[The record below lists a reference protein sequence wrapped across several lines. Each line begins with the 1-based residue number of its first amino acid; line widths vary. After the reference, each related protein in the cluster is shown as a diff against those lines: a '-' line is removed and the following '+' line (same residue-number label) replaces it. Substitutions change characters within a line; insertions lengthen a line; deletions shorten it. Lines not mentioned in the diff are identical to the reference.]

1 MARILVIDDEK
12 SIRNSLKEILEFE
25 GYDVHSAENGVEG
38 MSMIKDDDYDLVI
51 CDIKM
56 PKMDGKELIAKVQ
69 NFEAPP
75 KFIMISGH
83 GNVDT
88 AIESVKMGAFD
99 YIPKP
104 PDMNKLLITVKNAL
118 ENKVLKEETKVL
130 KKRIDQSKEITGESA
145 SIKKIKGTIE
155 KVAPTDARVLI
166 TGENGTGKE
175 LVARWIHEKSH
186 RSKGPFIEVNC
197 AAIPNE
203 LIESEL
209 FGHEKGSFTSAIN
222 QRKGKFE
229 LAHGGTLFL
238 DEIGDMDLA
247 AQSKVLRALQEAKIT
262 RIGGDKDINIDV
274 RVIAATNKKIEH
286 EIAQAN
292 FRMDLYH
299 RLSVILIH
307 IPTLN
312 ERKDDIPVLAEQFCE
327 EVCLA
332 QGIPVKTITPYALK
346 MLQDYEWTGNIRE
359 LRNVIERLVILCGS
373 KVTEE
378 DVQNY
383 AYKGVQV
390 SNTLN
395 TEVFDQYP
403 KFQDFKE
410 YIEKQFIEYKLSQ
423 FNWNV
428 SKTADEID
436 IQRSHLYNK
445 IEKFNLKRGEN

>member
-1 MARILVIDDEK
+1 MALILVIDDEK

-25 GYDVHSAENGVEG
+25 GYEVVTSENGQEG
-38 MSMIKDDDYDLVI
+38 LAMIKDNDYDLVI

-56 PKMDGKELIAKVQ
+56 PKMDGKDLLAKVQ
-69 NFEAPP
+69 SFEKPP

-130 KKRIDQSKEITGESA
+130 KRRIEQSTEITGDSV
-145 SIKKIKGTIE
+145 SIKKIKATIE

-186 RSKGPFIEVNC
+186 RCKGPFIEVNC

-238 DEIGDMDLA
+238 DEIGDMDQS

-262 RIGGDKDINIDV
+262 RIGGDKDIHVDV
-274 RVIAATNKKIEH
+274 RVIAATNKKIDH
-286 EIAQAN
+286 EIAMGN

-299 RLSVILIH
+299 RISVILIH
-307 IPTLN
+307 VPTLN
-312 ERKDDIPVLAEQFCE
+312 ERKNDIPLLADQFCE
-327 EVCLA
+327 EVCLR
-332 QGIPVKTITPYALK
+332 QGIPIKVITPYALK
-346 MLQDYEWTGNIRE
+346 LLQDYEWTGNIRE
-359 LRNVIERLVILCGS
+359 LRNVIERLVILGGAKIS
-373 KVTEE
+373 EE

-390 SNTLN
+390 SSTLN
-395 TEVFDQYP
+395 SEIFDQYP

-410 YIEKQFIEYKLSQ
+410 HIEKQFIEYKLAQ

-445 IEKFNLKRGEN
+445 IEKFNLKRGAS

>member
-25 GYDVHSAENGVEG
+25 NYEVDIAENGQEG
-38 MSMIKDDDYDLVI
+38 FSMLKADEYDLVI

-56 PKMDGKELIAKVQ
+56 PKLDGKELLAKMQ
-69 NFEAPP
+69 NEQNPP
-75 KFIMISGH
+75 RFIMISGH
-83 GNVDT
+83 GNIDT
-88 AIESVKMGAFD
+88 AVESVKMGAFD
-99 YIPKP
+99 YIAKP
-104 PDMNKLLITVKNAL
+104 MDMNKLLITVKNAL
-118 ENKVLKEETKVL
+118 ENKTLKEETKIL
-130 KKRIDQSKEITGESA
+130 KKRIAKSQEILGEST
-145 SIKKIKGTIE
+145 SIKKIKQTIE

-175 LVARWIHEKSH
+175 LVARWIHDKSH
-186 RSKGPFIEVNC
+186 RASGPFIEVNC

-229 LAHGGTLFL
+229 QAHGGTLFL

-247 AQSKVLRALQEAKIT
+247 AQSKVLRALQEGKIS
-262 RIGGDKDINIDV
+262 RIGGDKDINVDV
-274 RVIAATNKKIEH
+274 RVIAATNKKIDN
-286 EIAQAN
+286 EISHGN

-307 IPTLN
+307 VPTLN
-312 ERKDDIPVLAEQFCE
+312 ERRDDIPILAEQFCD
-327 EVCLA
+327 EVC
-332 QGIPVKTITPYALK
+332 QGYGISTKVITPYALRS
-346 MLQDYEWTGNIRE
+346 LQEYDWTGNIRE
-359 LRNVIERLVILCGS
+359 LRNVIERLVILSGA
-373 KVTEE
+373 KITDE

-383 AYKGVQV
+383 AFKTFQV
-390 SNTLN
+390 STGLGADI
-395 TEVFDQYP
+395 FDKYIR
-403 KFQDFKE
+403 FQDFKE
-410 YIEKQFIEYKLSQ
+410 YIEKQFIEYKLGK

-445 IEKFNLKRGEN
+445 IEKFNLKREN